1 MGIDSQNS
9 VHVKKKAHSVIERL
23 SESEIEVILPLL
35 EHILEG
41 GKVGSAEDGW
51 KAFMEMGE
59 DGLGSKLHNASEEHD
74 KYLYRRK
81 ESVVH

>member
-1 MGIDSQNS
+1 MGTDSQNS
-9 VHVKKKAHSVIERL
+9 VHVKMKAHSVIERL
-23 SESEIEVILPLL
+23 SESEIELILPFL
-35 EHILEG
+35 EHVLG
-41 GKVGSAEDGW
+41 KKKVGSAEDGW